1 MSVLV
6 AHGDKYAQRWKKM
19 SEYNENNR
27 TSFEESAQESQDKLT
42 FGQKVSD
49 AVAKFGGS
57 WGFIGTFA
65 LFMFAWV
72 SVNTMTVFRVIQF
85 DPYPYILLNLILSTI
100 AAVQGPIIMMSQNR
114 QADKDRLHQQED
126 REVNRQ
132 AELEIRNLKRQ
143 LTEVQKEQAESKRV
157 REAQTKLLQEI
168 RNSIKK

>member
-1 MSVLV
+1 
-6 AHGDKYAQRWKKM
+6 M
-19 SEYNENNR
+19 SEYKENNR
-27 TSFEESAQESQDKLT
+27 TSFEDSAQELQDKLT

-72 SVNTMTVFRVIQF
+72 SINTMTVFHFIQF
-85 DPYPYILLNLILSTI
+85 DPHPYILLNLILSTI

-114 QADKDRLHQQED
+114 QAEKDRLHQQED

-143 LTEVQKEQAESKRV
+143 LTEVQKEQAENKRAS
-157 REAQTKLLQEI
+157 ETQTKLLQEI

>member
-1 MSVLV
+1 
-6 AHGDKYAQRWKKM
+6 M

-27 TSFEESAQESQDKLT
+27 TSFEESAQELQDKLT

-72 SVNTMTVFRVIQF
+72 SVNTMTVFHVIQF

-143 LTEVQKEQAESKRV
+143 LTEVQKEQAESKRANQ
-157 REAQTKLLQEI
+157 EQTKLLQEI